1 MNSRIGEHQTTSH
14 LPPEYLYSFTTPHHS
29 LAHALQAH
37 PATRERGVLLSSRQY
52 RFVRSN
58 VHRLLLLLA
67 IVIGCA
73 ACGDDSP
80 TSPSST
86 STTSTQTAASP
97 ATTEEFDSTVPVG
110 GSKFY
115 SFTTTTYGT
124 IQITLTGVSGS
135 FVPSTVMLGVG
146 LGQPSGTD
154 CVTTTSVNTAAGT
167 TPQVTGVYDAGV
179 YCAKVADIGNLY
191 APASFTATI
200 AYP

>member
-1 MNSRIGEHQTTSH
+1 
-14 LPPEYLYSFTTPHHS
+14 
-29 LAHALQAH
+29 
-37 PATRERGVLLSSRQY
+37 V
-52 RFVRSN
+52 
-58 VHRLLLLLA
+58 LA

-80 TSPSST
+80 TSPTTT
-86 STTSTQTAASP
+86 STDTQTAASP
-97 ATTEEFDSTVPVG
+97 TTTEAFDSTVPVG

-124 IQITLTGVSGS
+124 IQITLTSVGGS

-154 CVTTTSVNTAAGT
+154 CVTTTNVTTAAGT
-167 TPQVTGVYDAGV
+167 SPQVTGAYAAGV
-179 YCAKVADIGNLY
+179 YCAKVTDIGNLY

>member
-1 MNSRIGEHQTTSH
+1 
-14 LPPEYLYSFTTPHHS
+14 
-29 LAHALQAH
+29 
-37 PATRERGVLLSSRQY
+37 LSSHQY
-52 RFVRSN
+52 TFVPPN
-58 VHRLLLLLA
+58 VHRLLPLLA
-67 IVIGCA
+67 IVVWCA

-86 STTSTQTAASP
+86 STSTNTQTAASP

-124 IQITLTGVSGS
+124 IQITLTSVSGS

-154 CVTTTSVNTAAGT
+154 CVTTTSINTAAGT

-179 YCAKVADIGNLY
+179 YCAKITDIGNLY

>member
-1 MNSRIGEHQTTSH
+1 MST
-14 LPPEYLYSFTTPHHS
+14 
-29 LAHALQAH
+29 
-37 PATRERGVLLSSRQY
+37 RQY
-52 RFVRSN
+52 TFVRSN
-58 VHRLLLLLA
+58 VPRLLLLLA
-67 IVIGCA
+67 IVIACA

-86 STTSTQTAASP
+86 STSTSTQTAASP
-97 ATTEEFDSTVPVG
+97 ATTEEFDGTVPVG

-115 SFTTTTYGT
+115 SFTTTTYGA
-124 IQITLTGVSGS
+124 IQITLTSVSGS

-167 TPQVTGVYDAGV
+167 APQVTGTYDAGV
-179 YCAKVADIGNLY
+179 YCAKVTDIGNLY

>member
-1 MNSRIGEHQTTSH
+1 M
-14 LPPEYLYSFTTPHHS
+14 
-29 LAHALQAH
+29 
-37 PATRERGVLLSSRQY
+37 SSRQY
-52 RFVRSN
+52 TFVPSN
-58 VHRLLLLLA
+58 VHRLLPLVL
-67 IVIGCA
+67 IVLWCA

-80 TSPSST
+80 TSPST
-86 STTSTQTAASP
+86 TTSTQTAASP

-135 FVPSTVMLGVG
+135 LVPSTVMLGVG

-167 TPQVTGVYDAGV
+167 APQVTGAFDAGV
-179 YCAKVADIGNLY
+179 YCAKITDIGNLY
-191 APASFTATI
+191 APASFSATI